1 MEKIDILS
9 LTPEVLGQHL
19 AEMGEPKFRAKQL
32 FSWLHQKQVTE
43 FDQMTTLSLQLR
55 QKLNEKF
62 CINRLNIAR
71 RLASST
77 DDTVKYLYEL
87 PDGNFVETVLMDYHH
102 GKSLCISTQVGCR
115 MGCQFCASTIA
126 GYVRDLIPSEL
137 LLQGGETQRDAGCR
151 IDSIVLMG
159 IGEPLDNFENGVQ
172 FFRIL
177 SHPDGMQMSLRHVAL
192 STCGLVPRIRQLADL
207 RLGVTLSVSLHSPE
221 NRHRSEIMPINRRY
235 PVEELLDAC
244 RYYFDTPGRRETI
257 EYAVIKAINNTN
269 TTHLQLPTQLRDQQ
283 CHVNLIPVNPI
294 RERSFRSFRKDVE
307 RFQRELTG
315 LGINATNRRPLGSD
329 IQAACGQLRRDADLQ
344 KQTAAETVKNE
355 SGNTLFGGGKN

>member
-1 MEKIDILS
+1 MEQQDILS
-9 LTPEVLGQHL
+9 MTLPELQAAVQELS
-19 AEMGEPKFRAKQL
+19 EPKFRAKQI
-32 FSWLHQKQVTE
+32 FNWLHQKRVTDFSE
-43 FDQMTTLSLQLR
+43 MTTLSLPFRERLASD
-55 QKLNEKF
+55 F
-62 CINRLNIAR
+62 CINRLKIAK
-71 RLASST
+71 RLASSV

-126 GYVRDLIPSEL
+126 GYVRDLMPSEL
-137 LLQGGETQRDAGCR
+137 LLQIYETQRDAGCR

-159 IGEPLDNFENGVQ
+159 IGEPLDNFENVVQ

-244 RYYFDTPGRRETI
+244 RYYFDTTGRRVTI
-257 EYAVIKAINNTN
+257 EYAVINGVNNTRADA
-269 TTHLQLPTQLRDQQ
+269 LQLARRLRGMQ

-315 LGINATNRRPLGSD
+315 LGINATIRRTLGSD
-329 IQAACGQLRRDADLQ
+329 IQAACGQLRRDADQQ
-344 KQTAAETVKNE
+344 KQTAAQTMKNE

>member
-102 GKSLCISTQVGCR
+102 GKAFVFPHR
-115 MGCQFCASTIA
+115 WAAVWAAS
-126 GYVRDLIPSEL
+126 
-137 LLQGGETQRDAGCR
+137 
-151 IDSIVLMG
+151 
-159 IGEPLDNFENGVQ
+159 
-172 FFRIL
+172 
-177 SHPDGMQMSLRHVAL
+177 
-192 STCGLVPRIRQLADL
+192 
-207 RLGVTLSVSLHSPE
+207 SVH
-221 NRHRSEIMPINRRY
+221 
-235 PVEELLDAC
+235 
-244 RYYFDTPGRRETI
+244 
-257 EYAVIKAINNTN
+257 
-269 TTHLQLPTQLRDQQ
+269 
-283 CHVNLIPVNPI
+283 
-294 RERSFRSFRKDVE
+294 
-307 RFQRELTG
+307 
-315 LGINATNRRPLGSD
+315 RPLP
-329 IQAACGQLRRDADLQ
+329 AMCGI
-344 KQTAAETVKNE
+344 
-355 SGNTLFGGGKN
+355 